1 MTKTM
6 TALAATLILGAA
18 SAALAS
24 NEHDE
29 SVSEAQAA
37 HEMNGNPL
45 PWWWNAP
52 AQGRSSF
59 SNGGNA
65 YSFVASPI
73 QLESGKKATSAK
85 QKSSGS
91 AE

>member
-6 TALAATLILGAA
+6 TALAATLLLGAT
-18 SAALAS
+18 SVALAS

-37 HEMNGNPL
+37 REANENPL
-45 PWWWNAP
+45 PWWWNTP
-52 AQGRSSF
+52 AHDRSSF

-65 YSFVASPI
+65 LGFVASPI
-73 QLESGKKATSAK
+73 QPESGKKDHK
-85 QKSSGS
+85 R
-91 AE
+91 

>member
-1 MTKTM
+1 MLTKTM
-6 TALAATLILGAA
+6 TALAATLLL
-18 SAALAS
+18 SATSVALAS

-37 HEMNGNPL
+37 REMNGNPL

-52 AQGRSSF
+52 AQGRGSF

-65 YSFVASPI
+65 FGFVASPV
-73 QLESGKKATSAK
+73 QPESGKKGHK
-85 QKSSGS
+85 R
-91 AE
+91 

>member
-1 MTKTM
+1 MLTKTM
-6 TALAATLILGAA
+6 TALAATLLL
-18 SAALAS
+18 SATSVALAS

-52 AQGRSSF
+52 AQGRSSS

-65 YSFVASPI
+65 FGFVTSPI
-73 QLESGKKATSAK
+73 QVESGKKGHK
-85 QKSSGS
+85 R
-91 AE
+91 

>member
-1 MTKTM
+1 MLTKTKVV
-6 TALAATLILGAA
+6 LAAALILGAA
-18 SAALAS
+18 SAALAA

-65 YSFVASPI
+65 FGFVASPI
-73 QLESGKKATSAK
+73 QAESGKKSHK
-85 QKSSGS
+85 R
-91 AE
+91 